1 MPRRQPRRVAP
12 LIGLLISSLTL
23 TAQQQPADTTP
34 ADNQPANGPI
44 TTIYATTRLVVLDV
58 VVNDSH
64 AHPVKGL
71 TASDFVLSEDGVP
84 QSLASFTEHDTA
96 VEAPPQEQQELPPN
110 TFAVKPPVTGEGAVT
125 VIVLGHL
132 AFADAPFVRDQ
143 LKAYLKTASPAMP
156 IAIFSMDTQGMRL
169 VQGFTSDSKVLQEAA
184 SSKRILPGLGFA
196 PMGDVV
202 RHGTLQLS
210 QYLNSIPGRVNVIWF
225 SSGTGPAGLMGTSA
239 GLTGAGSGDAF
250 SDVTTFV
257 NDLNGSRS
265 VLRLSR
271 VALYAV
277 DANGLVGEDLGI
289 GFGSGAFGPTAPDPS
304 SMFNLADLDTLA
316 KKTGGRAFFNNNGFK
331 EVISQVIDSGSHF
344 YTVSYHPTN
353 NNWNGA
359 YRRIQI
365 SVTQPPEPKYRW
377 SLYDSL
383 LGFTDYGPKLQYRP
397 GYYARSIG
405 TRPDSARS
413 IAQAGFSAAPASSVS
428 AMASP
433 VSSSDAPRK
442 LISVSPKGHPG
453 IGLGD
458 RDDPLTKAMAFA
470 MPTPIGLPYRITVT
484 PSAEVDRLR
493 PGQPLPPDNFL
504 SQYWRMTPYRNFK
517 VHYSIDAKD
526 MHLNAD
532 APGRHRGKFQFV
544 IMVYRDNGEPV
555 NSISSTVTVN
565 VSDAEYVKMLR
576 NGMSFDQTVAI
587 PTKINTNAAPV
598 TANFFIRAAV
608 DEVETGRIG
617 VVEVPAEWVKVL
629 PVKVAE
635 EKHADHPSR

>member
-1 MPRRQPRRVAP
+1 MPPRRIA
-12 LIGLLISSLTL
+12 LLMSLLTVSSLAL
-23 TAQQQPADTTP
+23 AAQQPVDTTP
-34 ADNQPANGPI
+34 GDNGPI

-71 TASDFVLSEDGVP
+71 KASDFTLLEDGIP
-84 QSLASFTEHDTA
+84 QSIASFTEHDTA
-96 VEAPPQEQQELPPN
+96 LEAPAQPEPELPPN

-143 LKAYLKTASPAMP
+143 LKAYLKTASPEMP
-156 IAIFSMDTQGMRL
+156 VAIFSMDTQGMRL
-169 VQGFTSDSKVLQEAA
+169 VQGFTSDPKVLQEAA

-225 SSGTGPAGLMGTSA
+225 SSGVGSAGLMGTSA
-239 GLTGAGSGDAF
+239 GVTGAGSGDAF

-277 DANGLVGEDLGI
+277 DANGLVGEDIGM
-289 GFGSGAFGPTAPDPS
+289 GFGSGAFGPKVPDPS
-304 SMFNLADLDTLA
+304 NMFNLADLDTLA

-331 EVISQVIDSGSHF
+331 EVIRQVIDSGSHF

-359 YRRIQI
+359 YRRIRI

-397 GYYARSIG
+397 GYYARNIG

-413 IAQAGFSAAPASSVS
+413 LAQAGFSAAPG
-428 AMASP
+428 SP
-433 VSSSDAPRK
+433 VSSGSSISAPATPVRSSDSPRK

-458 RDDPLTKAMAFA
+458 GDDPLAKAMAFA
-470 MPTPIGLPYRITVT
+470 MPTPIGLSYRITVT
-484 PSAEVDRLR
+484 PSAEVERLR
-493 PGQPLPPDNFL
+493 PGQPLPKGNFL
-504 SQYWRMTPYRNFK
+504 SAYWRMVPYRNFK
-517 VHYSIDAKD
+517 VHYSIDGKD
-526 MHLNAD
+526 MHLNGD
-532 APGRHRGKFQFV
+532 TPGRHQGKFQFV

-565 VSDAEYVKMLR
+565 VSDAEYVQILR
-576 NGMSFDQTVAI
+576 NGMSFERMVAI

-598 TANFFIRAAV
+598 TANFFLRTAV

-629 PVKVAE
+629 P
-635 EKHADHPSR
+635 EKSLAVISPDPGKN